1 LLDNLCFGA
10 LPGARFFS
18 NGPTPIARLLGQG
31 PHSELDEIEK
41 RLLRVLRSPWGAA
54 PIIPSVVDGL
64 LVLSIGYVLVAKPPL
79 TFENGFRH
87 WILIAF
93 VCACIVPITTAF
105 ARILVT
111 GQALK
116 SLLRALACLPVVGAL
131 RNLPPE
137 LARRLEAQLA
147 RGGRE
152 VGELSYPVQTLER
165 IGDEEPAFRDEAR
178 DAARELA
185 HELAHEA
192 GAPEHEG
199 QKACT
204 PHGPAVLVH
213 QLLDIAGRLAK
224 LRPGAT
230 PAGRELI
237 DEYQA
242 RLLAIFVAR
251 YVRHLRLT
259 VPAVL
264 VGSVLAVLMTSLYF
278 VQPQRM
284 ISTICFLWISGM
296 VIGIVGMYVA
306 LARDHVISN
315 IGQTTAGSVTPSIGL
330 AVRVIGAALV
340 PLAGLLATRYPEFA
354 YWVSQALGTAGRL
367 LN

>member
-1 LLDNLCFGA
+1 
-10 LPGARFFS
+10 
-18 NGPTPIARLLGQG
+18 
-31 PHSELDEIEK
+31 
-41 RLLRVLRSPWGAA
+41 VLRSPWGAA
-54 PIIPSVVDGL
+54 PIIPIIVDGL

-79 TFENGFRH
+79 TFEHGFRH

-93 VCACIVPITTAF
+93 VSACIVPITTAF

-111 GQALK
+111 GQALQR
-116 SLLRALACLPVVGAL
+116 LLRAVACLPVVGAL
-131 RNLPPE
+131 RSLPPE
-137 LARRLEAQLA
+137 LARRLETQLA
-147 RGGRE
+147 RAGRE

-165 IGDEEPAFRDEAR
+165 IGDGDPAFGEEAR
-178 DAARELA
+178 ECATELA

-192 GAPEHEG
+192 GAPEHTG
-199 QKACT
+199 AKACT

-213 QLLDIAGRLAK
+213 RLLDIAGRLAK
-224 LRPGAT
+224 ARPGAT

-237 DEYQA
+237 DEYHA

-264 VGSVLAVLMTSLYF
+264 AGSVLAVLMTSLYF

-284 ISTICFLWISGM
+284 ISTVCFVWISGM

-315 IGQTTAGSVTPSIGL
+315 IGQTTAGTVTPSLGL
-330 AVRVIGAALV
+330 AVRVAGAALV
-340 PLAGLLATRYPEFA
+340 PLAGLFATRYPEFA
-354 YWVSQALGTAGRL
+354 YWVSQALGTAGKL
-367 LN
+367 LD